1 MRLSS
6 PSWYL
11 DYFENYFEIRWTAAE
26 PSGAGLFAGTGL
38 SATPSCADWLCA
50 DWLYDDLAGLG
61 PARAPLL
68 PTASQQVKLL
78 PARNRRSRTAC
89 GRLPSG
95 SAARTFSSFKEIVS
109 AVQ

>member
-26 PSGAGLFAGTGL
+26 PSDAGLFAGTGL
-38 SATPSCADWLCA
+38 SATPSCTDRLCADWLCA
-50 DWLYDDLAGLG
+50 DWLCADWLCDDLAGLG

-78 PARNRRSRTAC
+78 PARN
-89 GRLPSG
+89 G
-95 SAARTFSSFKEIVS
+95 
-109 AVQ
+109 